1 MCLYGL
7 FGRKYKLYESREV
20 FALNMESV
28 MFGIIKKI
36 SLAALAF
43 ACVLS
48 LCACSSDSFFSLF
61 VDEDDTSSGVYYVI
75 YNAGSTDEELASVG
89 DLSFMKSDLV
99 DEIAEYDL
107 SMEVTVA
114 FDTETDSD
122 ATFTV
127 WYYHNS
133 DDEEASDYCAVG
145 FAAIGTYV
153 MEDDII
159 SFTLEPEGY
168 NIAVYRVGADYE
180 DIDEFKAFSYA
191 ADGSCGVWAYANVTY
206 DYEDEAE
213 ILEDVIE
220 NLPSSI
226 DFTVSGNKITGW
238 ELIY

>member
-1 MCLYGL
+1 MKVI
-7 FGRKYKLYESREV
+7 RK
-20 FALNMESV
+20 
-28 MFGIIKKI
+28 II
-36 SLAALAF
+36 AAVPA
-43 ACVLS
+43 AVCALS
-48 LCACSSDSFFSLF
+48 LCACSADSFYELF
-61 VDEDDTSSGVYYVI
+61 IDEDDTSYGVYYAI
-75 YNAGSTDEELASVG
+75 YNADSTEEELDAIG

-99 DEIAEYDL
+99 DELAEYDL
-107 SMEVTVA
+107 SMEITVA

-159 SFTLEPEGY
+159 SFVLEPEGY

-180 DIDEFKAFSYA
+180 DLDEFKAFSYA
-191 ADGSCGVWAYANVTY
+191 EDGSCGVWAYANVTY

>member
-1 MCLYGL
+1 M
-7 FGRKYKLYESREV
+7 KV
-20 FALNMESV
+20 
-28 MFGIIKKI
+28 IKKI
-36 SLAALAF
+36 IAAVLAAVCAF
-43 ACVLS
+43 S
-48 LCACSSDSFFSLF
+48 LCACSATSFYELF
-61 VDEDDTSSGVYYVI
+61 IDEDDTSYGVYYAI
-75 YNAGSTDEELASVG
+75 YNADSTEEELDAIG

-99 DEIAEYDL
+99 DELAEYDL

-133 DDEEASDYCAVG
+133 DDETASDYCAIG

-153 MEDDII
+153 MEGDVI
-159 SFTLEPEGY
+159 SFVLEPEGY
-168 NIAVYRVGADYE
+168 NIAICYVGEDYADL
-180 DIDEFKAFSYA
+180 DAFKAFSYA
-191 ADGSCGVWAYANVTY
+191 EDGSSGVWAYASVTY

-238 ELIY
+238 ETVY